1 MDLVMAFR
9 RFPSWLQRCQQR
21 ERGIELLLSK
31 INVTG
36 APKSVKRERER
47 DREALA
53 RDNLLSGLRL
63 DDLEEQD
70 DVSWKLCGLFEEH
83 SKLRACVT
91 VALQTTHRSGY
102 PG

>member
-1 MDLVMAFR
+1 MPAE
-9 RFPSWLQRCQQR
+9 R

-36 APKSVKRERER
+36 ALRSVEKER

-91 VALQTTHRSGY
+91 VALQTTGVDILGDHRSA
-102 PG
+102 